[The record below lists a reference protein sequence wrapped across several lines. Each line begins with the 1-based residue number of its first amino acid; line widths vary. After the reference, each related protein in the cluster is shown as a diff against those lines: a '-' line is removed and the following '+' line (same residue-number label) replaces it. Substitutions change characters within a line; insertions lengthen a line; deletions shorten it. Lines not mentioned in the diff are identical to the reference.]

1 VQRKSV
7 FLSVVAIL
15 VLVGL
20 GYSTWHFVME
30 RNARSCRACMRPV
43 HSHMK
48 TVAIVEGKRAVYC
61 CPACALSEHQQSG
74 QLVQVVELTDY
85 LDNSPLKP
93 DGSFVVRN
101 GDVNPCL
108 QHQPAVGENQRDEWR
123 CRGCGWEPDVVRDCR
138 IAGIEAP
145 PADVVLDELRRA
157 KNAGERHLHADHVL
171 PIATRPGLRL
181 DLDNVQTLCSL
192 CHARKTM
199 AERRAPA
206 MVGGDR

>member
-1 VQRKSV
+1 VYDNARRAAVQRKSV

-20 GYSTWHFVME
+20 GYSAWHYVRE
-30 RNARSCRACMRPV
+30 RSAQSCKACMGPV

-74 QLVQVVELTDY
+74 RLVQVVELTDY

-108 QHQPAVGENQRDEWR
+108 QHQPAVGENSQPLEEHFDR
-123 CRGCGWEPDVVRDCR
+123 CTPSVLAFRNR
-138 IAGIEAP
+138 IEAEGF
-145 PADVVLDELRRA
+145 AREHGGQVLRFTDFA
-157 KNAGERHLHADHVL
+157 
-171 PIATRPGLRL
+171 
-181 DLDNVQTLCSL
+181 
-192 CHARKTM
+192 
-199 AERRAPA
+199 AEFQR
-206 MVGGDR
+206 